1 MPIYNLKQKNK
12 RLKKKRIENLIV
24 TLIAVFISLPTY
36 ADDNTNTSNVY
47 KLVTNVSELTD
58 DGTLFI
64 IANKEKGTAL
74 CKDFYK
80 KGTKDPNMVEMQPYG
95 DFFIINENVAT
106 FRLFKISKGYQ
117 FQLVPYN
124 DPINGYLSIAGESSR
139 PCLQNKSK
147 TEMKIKINNK
157 EGKANVRRQN
167 PAKNLGIVDNNI
179 KFADSQFIYVY
190 IYKQLPLSI
199 TSSLTLETSKSL
211 SETVKDTDITGKV
224 IPNIKIDRRFDADG
238 GWYSICLPFSLT
250 ADDINKQFKGAEFQ
264 EFNGVEQQDK
274 TINLKFKKVTTTKAG
289 KPYLIKPIKDIT
301 AADLTFNNKL
311 IEQTT
316 PVDVNHK
323 LGSDAN
329 KTFTFKGVFSP
340 FTANSEEMADKNI
353 KFLSGEK
360 GLDLVS
366 PNGSGTMKCYRAYF
380 VFPGKKG
387 IVETEAKITNHDEA
401 TAVQPVKR
409 QEAETEHVV
418 FSISGQKV
426 AKVKNASQLPKGVYI
441 INKKRI
447 MVK

>member
-1 MPIYNLKQKNK
+1 MTIAIDNKGKAKVKRKFSPYSFLEIKNN
-12 RLKKKRIENLIV
+12 NLIQ
-24 TLIAVFISLPTY
+24 FE
-36 ADDNTNTSNVY
+36 D
-47 KLVTNVSELTD
+47 
-58 DGTLFI
+58 
-64 IANKEKGTAL
+64 
-74 CKDFYK
+74 
-80 KGTKDPNMVEMQPYG
+80 
-95 DFFIINENVAT
+95 DFF
-106 FRLFKISKGYQ
+106 KG
-117 FQLVPYN
+117 
-124 DPINGYLSIAGESSR
+124 
-139 PCLQNKSK
+139 
-147 TEMKIKINNK
+147 
-157 EGKANVRRQN
+157 
-167 PAKNLGIVDNNI
+167 
-179 KFADSQFIYVY
+179 VY
-190 IYKQLPLSI
+190 IYKSI
-199 TSSLTLETSKSL
+199 TPSLTLETSKSL
-211 SETVKDTDITGKV
+211 SETVKDKDITGKV
-224 IPNIKIDRRFDADG
+224 PSIKIDRPFVADG

-274 TINLKFKKVTTTKAG
+274 TINLKFKKVTTTEAG
-289 KPYLIKPIKDIT
+289 KPYLIKPRKDIT
-301 AADLTFNNKL
+301 AADLTFINKL

-323 LGSDAN
+323 LDSDAN
-329 KTFTFKGVFSP
+329 KTFSFKGVFSP
-340 FTANSEEMADKNI
+340 FTANSEELADKNI

-366 PNGSGTMKCYRAYF
+366 PNGTGTMKCYRAYF

>member
-1 MPIYNLKQKNK
+1 M
-12 RLKKKRIENLIV
+12 KKKRIENLIV

-36 ADDNTNTSNVY
+36 ADDNANTSNVY
-47 KLVTNVSELTD
+47 KLVTNVSELTT

-64 IANKEKGTAL
+64 IADKEKGTAL

-80 KGTKDPNMVEMQPYG
+80 LKADAKNMVEMQPYG

-211 SETVKDTDITGKV
+211 SETVKG
-224 IPNIKIDRRFDADG
+224 
-238 GWYSICLPFSLT
+238 S
-250 ADDINKQFKGAEFQ
+250 
-264 EFNGVEQQDK
+264 VE
-274 TINLKFKKVTTTKAG
+274 I
-289 KPYLIKPIKDIT
+289 
-301 AADLTFNNKL
+301 
-311 IEQTT
+311 
-316 PVDVNHK
+316 
-323 LGSDAN
+323 
-329 KTFTFKGVFSP
+329 
-340 FTANSEEMADKNI
+340 
-353 KFLSGEK
+353 
-360 GLDLVS
+360 
-366 PNGSGTMKCYRAYF
+366 
-380 VFPGKKG
+380 
-387 IVETEAKITNHDEA
+387 
-401 TAVQPVKR
+401 
-409 QEAETEHVV
+409 
-418 FSISGQKV
+418 
-426 AKVKNASQLPKGVYI
+426 
-441 INKKRI
+441 
-447 MVK
+447 

>member
-1 MPIYNLKQKNK
+1 M
-12 RLKKKRIENLIV
+12 KKKRIENLIV

-36 ADDNTNTSNVY
+36 ADDNANTSNVY
-47 KLVTNVSELTD
+47 KLVTNVSELTT

-64 IANKEKGTAL
+64 IANKESKKAL
-74 CKDFYK
+74 CKNFYK
-80 KGTKDPNMVEMQPYG
+80 LNRGVDNLEEMQPYG
-95 DFFIINENVAT
+95 DFFIINEKIAT
-106 FRLFKISKGYQ
+106 FKLDIIKSGYR
-117 FQLVPYN
+117 FQLEPYEN
-124 DPINGYLSIAGESSR
+124 PDQGFLACNNKNRFWLQSIGKA
-139 PCLQNKSK
+139 
-147 TEMKIKINNK
+147 TMTIKIMNKGGNVKVKRTETPYSFLEINDKNN
-157 EGKANVRRQN
+157 
-167 PAKNLGIVDNNI
+167 NLI
-179 KFADSQFIYVY
+179 QFEDYHYKGVY

-199 TSSLTLETSKSL
+199 TPSLTLETSKSL
-211 SETVKDTDITGKV
+211 SETVKDKDITGKV
-224 IPNIKIDRRFDADG
+224 IPNIKIDRSFDADG

-316 PVDVNHK
+316 PVDVSHK
-323 LGSDAN
+323 LCSDAN

-340 FTANSEEMADKNI
+340 FTANSEELADKNI
-353 KFLSGEK
+353 KFLSGVK

-366 PNGSGTMKCYRAYF
+366 PNDTGTMKCYRAYF

>member
-1 MPIYNLKQKNK
+1 M
-12 RLKKKRIENLIV
+12 KKKRIENLIV

-64 IANKEKGTAL
+64 IANKEKGKAL

-95 DFFIINENVAT
+95 DCFIINENVAT
-106 FRLFKISKGYQ
+106 FRLYKTSDGYQ
-117 FQLVPYN
+117 FQLVPYHE
-124 DPINGYLSIAGESSR
+124 PTNGFLSVDGSR
-139 PCLQNKSK
+139 PYLRSKSHSVM
-147 TEMKIKINNK
+147 TIKSINE
-157 EGKANVRRQN
+157 EGKVDFRSKS
-167 PAKNLGIVDNNI
+167 PAANLGFESNKFI
-179 KFADSQFIYVY
+179 FADNKLKYVY
-190 IYKQLPLSI
+190 IYKSI
-199 TSSLTLETSKSL
+199 TPSLTLETSKSL
-211 SETVKDTDITGKV
+211 SETVKDKDITGKV
-224 IPNIKIDRRFDADG
+224 IPSIKIDRRFDADG

-264 EFNGVEQQDK
+264 DFNGVEQQDK
-274 TINLKFKKVTTTKAG
+274 TINLKFKKVTTTEAG
-289 KPYLIKPIKDIT
+289 KPYLIKPRKDIT
-301 AADLTFNNKL
+301 AADLTFINKL

-323 LGSDAN
+323 LDSDAN

-340 FTANSEEMADKNI
+340 FTANSEELADKNI

>member
-1 MPIYNLKQKNK
+1 M
-12 RLKKKRIENLIV
+12 KKKRIENLIV

-36 ADDNTNTSNVY
+36 ADDNANTSNVY

-64 IANKEKGTAL
+64 IANKEKEKAL

-106 FRLFKISKGYQ
+106 FRLYKTSSEYQ
-117 FQLVPYN
+117 FQLVPYD
-124 DPINGYLSIAGESSR
+124 DPTNGFLSVYGSR
-139 PCLQNKSK
+139 PYLRSKSHSVM
-147 TEMKIKINNK
+147 TIKSINE
-157 EGKANVRRQN
+157 EGKVDFRSKS
-167 PAKNLGIVDNNI
+167 PAANLGFTSN
-179 KFADSQFIYVY
+179 KFIFDDSKLIYVY
-190 IYKQLPLSI
+190 IYKSI
-199 TSSLTLETSKSL
+199 TPSLTLETSKSL
-211 SETVKDTDITGKV
+211 SETVKDKDITGKV
-224 IPNIKIDRRFDADG
+224 IPSIKIDRSFDADG
-238 GWYSICLPFSLT
+238 GWYTICLPFSLT
-250 ADDINKQFKGAEFQ
+250 EDDIKKQFKGAEFQ
-264 EFNGVEQQDK
+264 GFDGVDQQDK
-274 TINLKFKKVTTTKAG
+274 TINLKFIKVTTTEAG
-289 KPYLIKPIKDIT
+289 KPYLIKPKENIT
-301 AADLTFNNKL
+301 AADLTFINKQ

-316 PVDVNHK
+316 PVDVSYM
-323 LGSDAN
+323 LESDAN

-340 FTANSEEMADKNI
+340 FTADSEELADKNI

-366 PNGSGTMKCYRAYF
+366 PNGTGTMKCYRAYF

-418 FSISGQKV
+418 FSISGQKMG
-426 AKVKNASQLPKGVYI
+426 KVKNASQLPKGVYI

>member
-1 MPIYNLKQKNK
+1 M
-12 RLKKKRIENLIV
+12 KKKRIENLIV

-36 ADDNTNTSNVY
+36 ADDNANTSNVY
-47 KLVTNVSELTD
+47 KLVTNVSELTA

-64 IANKEKGTAL
+64 IANKEKGKAL

-95 DFFIINENVAT
+95 DCFIINENVAT
-106 FRLFKISKGYQ
+106 FRLFKTSDGYQ
-117 FQLVPYN
+117 FQLVPYHE
-124 DPINGYLSIAGESSR
+124 PTNGFLSIDGSKLCLRSR
-139 PCLQNKSK
+139 TYSVMTIKS
-147 TEMKIKINNK
+147 INE
-157 EGKANVRRQN
+157 EGKVDFRSKS
-167 PAKNLGIVDNNI
+167 PAANLGFASNKFIFDNDYN
-179 KFADSQFIYVY
+179 KYVY
-190 IYKQLPLSI
+190 IYKSI
-199 TSSLTLETSKSL
+199 TPSLTLETSKSL
-211 SETVKDTDITGKV
+211 SETVKDKDITGKV
-224 IPNIKIDRRFDADG
+224 IPSIKIDRSFVADG
-238 GWYSICLPFSLT
+238 GWYTICLPFSLT
-250 ADDINKQFKGAEFQ
+250 KDDIKNQFKGAVFQ
-264 EFNGVEQQDK
+264 GFDGIEQQDK
-274 TINLKFKKVTTTKAG
+274 TINLKFKKVTTTEAG

-301 AADLTFNNKL
+301 AADLTFINKL

-316 PVDVNHK
+316 PVDVSYK

-340 FTANSEEMADKNI
+340 FTANSEELADKNI

-366 PNGSGTMKCYRAYF
+366 PNDTGTMKCYRAYF
-380 VFPGKKG
+380 VFPGKRG
-387 IVETEAKITNHDEA
+387 IVETEAKITDHDEA
-401 TAVQPVKR
+401 TAVQPVKI

>member
-1 MPIYNLKQKNK
+1 M
-12 RLKKKRIENLIV
+12 KKKRIENLIV

-36 ADDNTNTSNVY
+36 ADDNANTSNVY

-64 IANKEKGTAL
+64 IANKEKGKAL

-95 DFFIINENVAT
+95 DCFIINENVAT
-106 FRLFKISKGYQ
+106 FRLFKTSDGYQ
-117 FQLVPYN
+117 FQLVPYHE
-124 DPINGYLSIAGESSR
+124 PTNGFLSIDGSKLCLRSR
-139 PCLQNKSK
+139 TYSVMTIKS
-147 TEMKIKINNK
+147 INE
-157 EGKANVRRQN
+157 EGKVDFRSKS
-167 PAKNLGIVDNNI
+167 PAANLGFASNKFIFDNDYN
-179 KFADSQFIYVY
+179 KYVY
-190 IYKQLPLSI
+190 IYKSI
-199 TSSLTLETSKSL
+199 TPSLTLETSKSL
-211 SETVKDTDITGKV
+211 SETVKDKDITGKV
-224 IPNIKIDRRFDADG
+224 PSIKIDRPFVADG

-274 TINLKFKKVTTTKAG
+274 TINLKFKKVTTTEAG
-289 KPYLIKPIKDIT
+289 KPYLIKPRKDIT
-301 AADLTFNNKL
+301 AADLTFINKL

-323 LGSDAN
+323 LDSDAN

-340 FTANSEEMADKNI
+340 FTANSEELAYKNI
-353 KFLSGEK
+353 KFLSGEN

-366 PNGSGTMKCYRAYF
+366 PNDTGTMKCYRAYF

>member
-1 MPIYNLKQKNK
+1 M
-12 RLKKKRIENLIV
+12 KKKRIENLIV

-36 ADDNTNTSNVY
+36 ADDNANTSNVY
-47 KLVTNVSELTD
+47 KLVTNVSELTT

-64 IANKEKGTAL
+64 IADKEKGTAL

-80 KGTKDPNMVEMQPYG
+80 LKADAKNMVEMQPYG

-211 SETVKDTDITGKV
+211 SETVKDKDITGKV

-274 TINLKFKKVTTTKAG
+274 TINLKFKKVTTTEAG

-301 AADLTFNNKL
+301 AADLTFINKL

-340 FTANSEEMADKNI
+340 FTANSEELADKNI

-366 PNGSGTMKCYRAYF
+366 PNDTGTMKCYRAYF

-387 IVETEAKITNHDEA
+387 NVETEAKITNHDEA

-426 AKVKNASQLPKGVYI
+426 ANVKNASQLPKGVYI

>member
-1 MPIYNLKQKNK
+1 M
-12 RLKKKRIENLIV
+12 KKKRIENLIV

-36 ADDNTNTSNVY
+36 ADDNANTSNVY
-47 KLVTNVSELTD
+47 KLVTKESELTT

-74 CKDFYK
+74 CKNFYTLNK
-80 KGTKDPNMVEMQPYG
+80 SHDNLVEMQPYG
-95 DFFIINENVAT
+95 DFFIINEKIAT
-106 FRLFKISKGYQ
+106 FKLEIVGKYDDKKYL
-117 FQLVPYN
+117 FQLEPYKDSN
-124 DPINGYLSIAGESSR
+124 GNIGYLSCFADYQLS
-139 PCLQNKSK
+139 LQGKSNSYIYLK
-147 TEMKIKINNK
+147 KIDN
-157 EGKANVRRQN
+157 EGKAYLRRQE
-167 PAKNLGIVDNNI
+167 PAANLGIDKNKIIFDIYYN
-179 KFADSQFIYVY
+179 KYVY
-190 IYKQLPLSI
+190 IYKSI
-199 TSSLTLETSKSL
+199 TPFLTLETSKSL
-211 SETVKDTDITGKV
+211 SETVKDIDITGKV
-224 IPNIKIDRRFDADG
+224 IPSIKIDRSFIADG
-238 GWYSICLPFSLT
+238 GWYTICLPFSLT
-250 ADDINKQFKGAEFQ
+250 EDDIKKQFKGAVFQ
-264 EFNGVEQQDK
+264 CFNGVEQQDK
-274 TINLKFKKVTTTKAG
+274 TINLKFKKVTTTEAG

-301 AADLTFNNKL
+301 AADLTFINKQ

-316 PVDVNHK
+316 PVDVSYK

-340 FTANSEEMADKNI
+340 FTANSEELADKNI
-353 KFLSGEK
+353 KFLSGVK

-366 PNGSGTMKCYRAYF
+366 PNGTGTMKCYRAYF

-409 QEAETEHVV
+409 QKAETEHVV

-426 AKVKNASQLPKGVYI
+426 GKVKNASQLPKGVYI

>member
-1 MPIYNLKQKNK
+1 M
-12 RLKKKRIENLIV
+12 KKELIENLIV

-36 ADDNTNTSNVY
+36 ADDNENTSNVY
-47 KLVTNVSELTD
+47 KLVTNVSELT

-74 CKDFYK
+74 CKDFNNLK
-80 KGTKDPNMVEMQPYG
+80 AGAKNMVEMQPYG

-106 FRLFKISKGYQ
+106 FRLNKISSGYQ
-117 FQLVPYN
+117 FQLVPYD
-124 DPINGYLSIAGESSR
+124 DPTNGFLSIDGSR
-139 PCLQNKSK
+139 PCLRSRSK
-147 TEMKIKINNK
+147 NEMKIEINNK
-157 EGKANVRRQN
+157 EGKANVRRQY
-167 PAKNLGIVDNNI
+167 PAKNLGIVNNNI
-179 KFADSQFIYVY
+179 KFDDSKLIYVY
-190 IYKQLPLSI
+190 IYKSI
-199 TSSLTLETSKSL
+199 TPSLTLETSKSL
-211 SETVKDTDITGKV
+211 SETVKDKDITGKV
-224 IPNIKIDRRFDADG
+224 IPSIKINRSFDADG

-250 ADDINKQFKGAEFQ
+250 EADIKNQFKRAVFQ
-264 EFNGVEQQDK
+264 GFYGVEQQDK
-274 TINLKFKKVTTTKAG
+274 TINLKFKKVTTTEAG
-289 KPYLIKPIKDIT
+289 KPYLIKPIEDIT
-301 AADLTFNNKL
+301 AADLTFINKL

-316 PVDVNHK
+316 PVDVSYK

-340 FTANSEEMADKNI
+340 FTANSEELADKNI

-366 PNGSGTMKCYRAYF
+366 PNGTGTMKCYRAYF

-401 TAVQPVKR
+401 TAVKPVKR

-418 FSISGQKV
+418 FSISGQKMG
-426 AKVKNASQLPKGVYI
+426 KVKNASQLPKGVYI

>member
-1 MPIYNLKQKNK
+1 M
-12 RLKKKRIENLIV
+12 KKKRIENLIV

-36 ADDNTNTSNVY
+36 ADDNANTSNVY
-47 KLVTNVSELTD
+47 KLVTNVSELTT

-64 IANKEKGTAL
+64 IANKEEGTAL

-106 FRLFKISKGYQ
+106 FRLYKTSSGYQ
-117 FQLVPYN
+117 FQLVPYD
-124 DPINGYLSIAGESSR
+124 DPTNGFLSVYGSR
-139 PCLQNKSK
+139 PYLRSRTNSVMTIKS
-147 TEMKIKINNK
+147 INE
-157 EGKANVRRQN
+157 EGKVDFRSKS
-167 PAKNLGIVDNNI
+167 PAANLGFTSN
-179 KFADSQFIYVY
+179 KFIFDVSKLIYVY
-190 IYKQLPLSI
+190 IYKSI
-199 TSSLTLETSKSL
+199 TPSLTLETSKSL
-211 SETVKDTDITGKV
+211 SETVKDKDVTGKV
-224 IPNIKIDRRFDADG
+224 IPSINIDRKFIADG

-250 ADDINKQFKGAEFQ
+250 EADIKNQFKRAVFQ
-264 EFNGVEQQDK
+264 GFDGVEQQDK
-274 TINLKFKKVTTTKAG
+274 TINLKFKKVTTTEAG
-289 KPYLIKPIKDIT
+289 KPYLIKPTENIT
-301 AADLTFNNKL
+301 AADLTFINKQ

-323 LGSDAN
+323 LVSDAS

-340 FTANSEEMADKNI
+340 FTANSEELADKNI

-366 PNGSGTMKCYRAYF
+366 PNGTGTMKCYRAYF
-380 VFPGKKG
+380 VFPGKKS

>member
-1 MPIYNLKQKNK
+1 M
-12 RLKKKRIENLIV
+12 KKKRIENLIV

-36 ADDNTNTSNVY
+36 ADDNANTSNVY
-47 KLVTNVSELTD
+47 KLVTNVSELTT

-64 IANKEKGTAL
+64 IANKESKKAL
-74 CKDFYK
+74 CKNFYK
-80 KGTKDPNMVEMQPYG
+80 LNRGVDNLEEMQPYG
-95 DFFIINENVAT
+95 DFFIINEKIAT
-106 FRLFKISKGYQ
+106 FKLDIIKSGYR
-117 FQLVPYN
+117 FQLEPYEN
-124 DPINGYLSIAGESSR
+124 PDQGFLACNNKNRFWLQSIGKA
-139 PCLQNKSK
+139 
-147 TEMKIKINNK
+147 TMTIKIMNKGGNVKVKRTETPYSFLEINDKNN
-157 EGKANVRRQN
+157 
-167 PAKNLGIVDNNI
+167 NLI
-179 KFADSQFIYVY
+179 QFEDYHYKGVY

-199 TSSLTLETSKSL
+199 TPSLTLETSKSL
-211 SETVKDTDITGKV
+211 SETVKDKDITGKV
-224 IPNIKIDRRFDADG
+224 IPNIKIDRSFDADG

-274 TINLKFKKVTTTKAG
+274 TINLKFKKVTTTEAG

-340 FTANSEEMADKNI
+340 FTANSEELADKNI

-366 PNGSGTMKCYRAYF
+366 PNDTGTMKCYRAYF

>member
-1 MPIYNLKQKNK
+1 M
-12 RLKKKRIENLIV
+12 KKKRIENLIV

-36 ADDNTNTSNVY
+36 ADDNANTSNVY
-47 KLVTNVSELTD
+47 KLVTNVSELTT

-64 IANKEKGTAL
+64 IADKEKGTAL

-80 KGTKDPNMVEMQPYG
+80 LKADAKNMVEMQPYG

-199 TSSLTLETSKSL
+199 TPSLTLETSKSL
-211 SETVKDTDITGKV
+211 SETVKDKDITGKV
-224 IPNIKIDRRFDADG
+224 IPSIKIDRSFDADG
-238 GWYSICLPFSLT
+238 GWYTICLPFSLT

-264 EFNGVEQQDK
+264 DFNGVEQQDK

-301 AADLTFNNKL
+301 AADLTFINKQ

-316 PVDVNHK
+316 PVDVSYM

-340 FTANSEEMADKNI
+340 FTANSEELADKNI

-366 PNGSGTMKCYRAYF
+366 PNGSGTMKCYSAYF

>member
-1 MPIYNLKQKNK
+1 M
-12 RLKKKRIENLIV
+12 KKKRIENLIV

-36 ADDNTNTSNVY
+36 ADDNANTSNVY
-47 KLVTNVSELTD
+47 KLVTKESELTA

-64 IANKEKGTAL
+64 IANKESKKAL
-74 CKDFYK
+74 CKNFYK
-80 KGTKDPNMVEMQPYG
+80 LNRGVDNLEEMQPYG
-95 DFFIINENVAT
+95 DFFIINEKIAT
-106 FRLFKISKGYQ
+106 FKLDIIKSGYR
-117 FQLVPYN
+117 FQLEPYEKPDFGFLSCN
-124 DPINGYLSIAGESSR
+124 NKNGFWLQSIGKA
-139 PCLQNKSK
+139 
-147 TEMKIKINNK
+147 TMTIKIINK
-157 EGKANVRRQN
+157 EGNVKVKRTVS
-167 PAKNLGIVDNNI
+167 PYSFLEIKNNNLI
-179 KFADSQFIYVY
+179 QFEDDYSKGVY
-190 IYKQLPLSI
+190 IYKSI
-199 TSSLTLETSKSL
+199 TPSLTLETSKSL
-211 SETVKDTDITGKV
+211 SETVKDKDITGKV
-224 IPNIKIDRRFDADG
+224 PSIKIDRPFVADG

-250 ADDINKQFKGAEFQ
+250 ANDINKQFKVAEFQ

-274 TINLKFKKVTTTKAG
+274 TINLKFKKVTTTEAG

-301 AADLTFNNKL
+301 AADLTFINKL

-323 LGSDAN
+323 LDSDAN

-340 FTANSEEMADKNI
+340 FTANSEELADKNI

-366 PNGSGTMKCYRAYF
+366 PNGSGTMKCYSAYF

>member
-1 MPIYNLKQKNK
+1 M
-12 RLKKKRIENLIV
+12 KKKRIENLIV

-36 ADDNTNTSNVY
+36 ADDNANTSNVY
-47 KLVTNVSELTD
+47 KLVTNVSELTT

-74 CKDFYK
+74 CKDFYNLK
-80 KGTKDPNMVEMQPYG
+80 ADAKNMVEMQPYG

-106 FRLFKISKGYQ
+106 FRLYKVSKGYQ
-117 FQLVPYN
+117 FQLVPYD
-124 DPINGYLSIAGESSR
+124 DPTNGYLSIYGDSSR

-147 TEMKIKINNK
+147 NEMKIEINNK
-157 EGKANVRRQN
+157 DGKAKVRRQD
-167 PAKNLGIVDNNI
+167 PAKNLGIVNNNI
-179 KFADSQFIYVY
+179 KFNNSQLIYVY
-190 IYKQLPLSI
+190 IYKSI
-199 TSSLTLETSKSL
+199 TPSLTLKTSKSL
-211 SETVKDTDITGKV
+211 SETVKDKDITGKV
-224 IPNIKIDRRFDADG
+224 IPSIKIDRSFVADG
-238 GWYSICLPFSLT
+238 GWYTICLPFSLT
-250 ADDINKQFKGAEFQ
+250 EDDIKKQFKDAVFQ
-264 EFNGVEQQDK
+264 CFNGVEQQDK
-274 TINLKFKKVTTTKAG
+274 TINLKFKKVTTTEAG
-289 KPYLIKPIKDIT
+289 KPYLIKPIKNIT
-301 AADLTFNNKL
+301 AADLTFINKQ

-316 PVDVNHK
+316 PVDVSFK
-323 LGSDAN
+323 LGFDAN

-340 FTANSEEMADKNI
+340 FTADSEELVDKNI
-353 KFLSGEK
+353 KFLSGVK

-387 IVETEAKITNHDEA
+387 NVETEAKITNHDEA

-409 QEAETEHVV
+409 QEAETEYVV

>member
-1 MPIYNLKQKNK
+1 M
-12 RLKKKRIENLIV
+12 KKKRIENLIV
-24 TLIAVFISLPTY
+24 TLIAVFISQPTY
-36 ADDNTNTSNVY
+36 ADDNANTSNVY
-47 KLVTNVSELTD
+47 KLVTNVSELTT

-64 IANKEKGTAL
+64 IADKEKGTAL

-80 KGTKDPNMVEMQPYG
+80 LKADAKNMVEMQPYG

-211 SETVKDTDITGKV
+211 SETVKDKDITGKV

-274 TINLKFKKVTTTKAG
+274 TINLKFKKVTTTEAG

-301 AADLTFNNKL
+301 AADLTFINKL

-340 FTANSEEMADKNI
+340 FTANSEELADKNI

-366 PNGSGTMKCYRAYF
+366 PNDTGTMKCYRAYF

>member
-1 MPIYNLKQKNK
+1 M
-12 RLKKKRIENLIV
+12 KKKRIENLIV

-36 ADDNTNTSNVY
+36 ADDNANTSNVY

-58 DGTLFI
+58 DGPLFI
-64 IANKEKGTAL
+64 IANKEKRKAL

-95 DFFIINENVAT
+95 DCFIINENVAT
-106 FRLFKISKGYQ
+106 FRLFKTSDGYQ
-117 FQLVPYN
+117 FQLVPYHE
-124 DPINGYLSIAGESSR
+124 PTNGFLSIDGSKLCLRSR
-139 PCLQNKSK
+139 TYSVMTIKS
-147 TEMKIKINNK
+147 INE
-157 EGKANVRRQN
+157 EGKVDFRSKS
-167 PAKNLGIVDNNI
+167 PAANLGFASNKFIFDNDYN
-179 KFADSQFIYVY
+179 KYVY
-190 IYKQLPLSI
+190 IYKSI
-199 TSSLTLETSKSL
+199 TPSLTLETSKSL
-211 SETVKDTDITGKV
+211 SETVKDKNITGKV
-224 IPNIKIDRRFDADG
+224 IPSIKIDRLFVADG
-238 GWYSICLPFSLT
+238 GWYTICLPFSLT
-250 ADDINKQFKGAEFQ
+250 EDDIKNQFKGAVFQ
-264 EFNGVEQQDK
+264 GFYGVEQQDK
-274 TINLKFKKVTTTKAG
+274 TINLKFKKVTTTEAG
-289 KPYLIKPIKDIT
+289 KPYLIKPTKYIT

-316 PVDVNHK
+316 PVDVSYK

-340 FTANSEEMADKNI
+340 FTANSEELADKNI

-366 PNGSGTMKCYRAYF
+366 PNGTGTMKCYRAYF

-401 TAVQPVKR
+401 TAVQHVKR

-418 FSISGQKV
+418 FSISGQKMG
-426 AKVKNASQLPKGVYI
+426 KVKNASQLPKGVYI

>member
-1 MPIYNLKQKNK
+1 M
-12 RLKKKRIENLIV
+12 KKKRIENLIV

-36 ADDNTNTSNVY
+36 ADDNANTSNVY

-64 IANKEKGTAL
+64 IANKEKGKAL

-95 DFFIINENVAT
+95 DCFIINENVAT
-106 FRLFKISKGYQ
+106 FRLFKTSDGYQ
-117 FQLVPYN
+117 FQLVPYHE
-124 DPINGYLSIAGESSR
+124 PTNGFLSIDGSKLCLRSR
-139 PCLQNKSK
+139 TYSVMTIKS
-147 TEMKIKINNK
+147 INE
-157 EGKANVRRQN
+157 EGKVDFRSKS
-167 PAKNLGIVDNNI
+167 PAANLGFASNKFIFDNDYN
-179 KFADSQFIYVY
+179 KYVY
-190 IYKQLPLSI
+190 IYKSI
-199 TSSLTLETSKSL
+199 TPSLTLETSKSL
-211 SETVKDTDITGKV
+211 SETVKDKDITGKV
-224 IPNIKIDRRFDADG
+224 PSIKIDRRFDADG

-274 TINLKFKKVTTTKAG
+274 TINLKFKKVTTTEAG

-316 PVDVNHK
+316 PVDVSHK
-323 LGSDAN
+323 LCSDAN

-340 FTANSEEMADKNI
+340 FTANSEELADKNI
-353 KFLSGEK
+353 KFLSGVK

-366 PNGSGTMKCYRAYF
+366 PNDTGTMKCYRAYF

-426 AKVKNASQLPKGVYI
+426 ANVKNASQLPKGVYI

>member
-1 MPIYNLKQKNK
+1 M
-12 RLKKKRIENLIV
+12 KKKRIENLIV

-36 ADDNTNTSNVY
+36 ADDNANTSNVY
-47 KLVTNVSELTD
+47 KLVTNVSELTT

-64 IANKEKGTAL
+64 IANKESRKAL

-80 KGTKDPNMVEMQPYG
+80 LNRGVNNLEEMQPYG
-95 DFFIINENVAT
+95 DFFIINEKIAT
-106 FRLFKISKGYQ
+106 FKLDIIKSGYKFQLEPYENPDQGFISCNNKNRFELQGKGYATMT
-117 FQLVPYN
+117 
-124 DPINGYLSIAGESSR
+124 IAID
-139 PCLQNKSK
+139 NK
-147 TEMKIKINNK
+147 
-157 EGKANVRRQN
+157 GKAKVKRKFS
-167 PAKNLGIVDNNI
+167 PYSFLEIKNNNLI
-179 KFADSQFIYVY
+179 QFEDDFFKGVY
-190 IYKQLPLSI
+190 IYKSI
-199 TSSLTLETSKSL
+199 TPSLTLETSKSL
-211 SETVKDTDITGKV
+211 SETVKDKDITGKV
-224 IPNIKIDRRFDADG
+224 PSIKIDRPFVADG

-264 EFNGVEQQDK
+264 EFNGVEQHDK
-274 TINLKFKKVTTTKAG
+274 TINLKFKKVTTTEAG

-301 AADLTFNNKL
+301 AADLTFINKL

-340 FTANSEEMADKNI
+340 FTANSEELADKDI

-366 PNGSGTMKCYRAYF
+366 PNGTGTMKCYSAYF

>member
-1 MPIYNLKQKNK
+1 M
-12 RLKKKRIENLIV
+12 KKKRIENLIV

-36 ADDNTNTSNVY
+36 ADDNANTSNVY

-74 CKDFYK
+74 CKDFNK
-80 KGTKDPNMVEMQPYG
+80 LKAGAKNMVEMQPYG

-106 FRLFKISKGYQ
+106 FRLYKTSSGYQ
-117 FQLVPYN
+117 FQLVPYD
-124 DPINGYLSIAGESSR
+124 DPTNGFLSIDGSR
-139 PCLQNKSK
+139 PCLRSRSK
-147 TEMKIKINNK
+147 NEMKIEINNK
-157 EGKANVRRQN
+157 EGKAKARRQD
-167 PAKNLGIVDNNI
+167 PAKNLGIVSNNI
-179 KFADSQFIYVY
+179 KFDDNQFIYVY
-190 IYKQLPLSI
+190 IYKSI
-199 TSSLTLETSKSL
+199 TPSLTLETSKSL
-211 SETVKDTDITGKV
+211 SETVKDKDVTGKV
-224 IPNIKIDRRFDADG
+224 IPSINIDRKFIADG

-250 ADDINKQFKGAEFQ
+250 ETDIKNQFKGAMFQ
-264 EFNGVEQQDK
+264 GFYGVEQQDK
-274 TINLKFKKVTTTKAG
+274 TINLKFKKVTTTEAG
-289 KPYLIKPIKDIT
+289 KPYLIKPKKDIT
-301 AADLTFNNKL
+301 AADLTFINKL

-340 FTANSEEMADKNI
+340 FTTNSEELADKNI

-366 PNGSGTMKCYRAYF
+366 PNGTGTMKCYRAYF

-387 IVETEAKITNHDEA
+387 NVETEAKITNHDEA

>member
-1 MPIYNLKQKNK
+1 M
-12 RLKKKRIENLIV
+12 KKKRIENLIV

-36 ADDNTNTSNVY
+36 ADDNANTSNVY

-74 CKDFYK
+74 CKVFNK
-80 KGTKDPNMVEMQPYG
+80 LKAGAKNMIEMQPYG

-106 FRLFKISKGYQ
+106 FRLYKTSSGYQ
-117 FQLVPYN
+117 FQLVPYD
-124 DPINGYLSIAGESSR
+124 DPTNGFLSIDGSR
-139 PCLQNKSK
+139 PCLRSRSK
-147 TEMKIKINNK
+147 NEMKIEINNK
-157 EGKANVRRQN
+157 EGKAKARRQD
-167 PAKNLGIVDNNI
+167 PAKNLGIVSNNI
-179 KFADSQFIYVY
+179 KFDDNQFIYVY
-190 IYKQLPLSI
+190 IYKSI
-199 TSSLTLETSKSL
+199 TPSLTLETSKSL
-211 SETVKDTDITGKV
+211 SETVKDKDVTGKV
-224 IPNIKIDRRFDADG
+224 IPSINIDRKFIADG

-250 ADDINKQFKGAEFQ
+250 ETDIKNQFKGAMFQ
-264 EFNGVEQQDK
+264 GFYGVEQHDK
-274 TINLKFKKVTTTKAG
+274 TINLKFKKVTTTEAG
-289 KPYLIKPIKDIT
+289 KPYLIKPTENIT
-301 AADLTFNNKL
+301 AADLTFNNKQ

-316 PVDVNHK
+316 PVDVSYK

-340 FTANSEEMADKNI
+340 FTADSEELADKNI
-353 KFLSGEK
+353 KFLSGVK

-366 PNGSGTMKCYRAYF
+366 PNDTGTMKCYRAYF

>member
-1 MPIYNLKQKNK
+1 M
-12 RLKKKRIENLIV
+12 KKKRIENLIV

-36 ADDNTNTSNVY
+36 ADDNANTSNVY
-47 KLVTNVSELTD
+47 KLVTNVSELTT
-58 DGTLFI
+58 DGSLFI
-64 IANKEKGTAL
+64 IANKENGKAL

-95 DFFIINENVAT
+95 DCFIINENVAT
-106 FRLFKISKGYQ
+106 FRLFKTSDGYQ
-117 FQLVPYN
+117 FQLVPYHE
-124 DPINGYLSIAGESSR
+124 PTNGFLSIDGTKLCLRSR
-139 PCLQNKSK
+139 TYSVM
-147 TEMKIKINNK
+147 TIKRINV
-157 EGKANVRRQN
+157 EGKVDFRSKS
-167 PAKNLGIVDNNI
+167 PAANLGFASNKFIFDNDYN
-179 KFADSQFIYVY
+179 KYVY
-190 IYKQLPLSI
+190 IYKSI
-199 TSSLTLETSKSL
+199 TPSLTLETSKSL
-211 SETVKDTDITGKV
+211 SETVKDKDITGKV
-224 IPNIKIDRRFDADG
+224 PSIKIDRSFVADG
-238 GWYSICLPFSLT
+238 GWYTICLPFSLT
-250 ADDINKQFKGAEFQ
+250 EDDIKKQFKDAVFQ
-264 EFNGVEQQDK
+264 CFNGVEQQDK
-274 TINLKFKKVTTTKAG
+274 TINLKFKKVTTTEAG

-301 AADLTFNNKL
+301 AADLTFINKQ

-316 PVDVNHK
+316 PVDVSYK

-340 FTANSEEMADKNI
+340 FTANSEELVDKNI
-353 KFLSGEK
+353 KFLSGKK

-366 PNGSGTMKCYRAYF
+366 PNGLGTMKCYRAYF
-380 VFPGKKG
+380 VFPSKKG
-387 IVETEAKITNHDEA
+387 NVETEAKITNHDEA

>member
-1 MPIYNLKQKNK
+1 M
-12 RLKKKRIENLIV
+12 KKKRIENLIV

-36 ADDNTNTSNVY
+36 ADDNANTSNVY

-74 CKDFYK
+74 CKDFNNLK
-80 KGTKDPNMVEMQPYG
+80 AGAKNMVEMQPYG

-106 FRLFKISKGYQ
+106 FSLDKISSGYQ
-117 FQLVPYN
+117 FQLVPYD
-124 DPINGYLSIAGESSR
+124 DPTNGFLSIDGSR
-139 PCLQNKSK
+139 PCLRSKSK
-147 TEMKIKINNK
+147 NEMKIEINNK
-157 EGKANVRRQN
+157 EGKANVRRQD
-167 PAKNLGIVDNNI
+167 PAKNLGIVNNNI
-179 KFADSQFIYVY
+179 KFDDSKLIYVY
-190 IYKQLPLSI
+190 IYKSI
-199 TSSLTLETSKSL
+199 TPSLTLETSKSL
-211 SETVKDTDITGKV
+211 SETVKDKDITGKV
-224 IPNIKIDRRFDADG
+224 PSIKIDRSFIADG
-238 GWYSICLPFSLT
+238 GWYTICLPFSLT
-250 ADDINKQFKGAEFQ
+250 EDDIKKQFKGAEFQ
-264 EFNGVEQQDK
+264 GFDGVDQQDK
-274 TINLKFKKVTTTKAG
+274 TINLKFIKVTTTEAG

-301 AADLTFNNKL
+301 AADLTFINKQ

-316 PVDVNHK
+316 PVDVSYM
-323 LGSDAN
+323 LESDAN

-340 FTANSEEMADKNI
+340 FTADLEELADKNI
-353 KFLSGEK
+353 KFLSGVK

-366 PNGSGTMKCYRAYF
+366 PNGTGTMKCYRAYF

-418 FSISGQKV
+418 FSISGQKMG
-426 AKVKNASQLPKGVYI
+426 KVKNASQLPKGVYI

>member
-1 MPIYNLKQKNK
+1 M
-12 RLKKKRIENLIV
+12 KKKRIENLIV

-36 ADDNTNTSNVY
+36 ADDNANTSNVY
-47 KLVTNVSELTD
+47 KLVTNVSELTT

-74 CKDFYK
+74 CKNFYTFKNK
-80 KGTKDPNMVEMQPYG
+80 KDNNLVEMQPYG
-95 DFFIINENVAT
+95 KFFIINDKIAT
-106 FRLFKISKGYQ
+106 FKLEIVDKDNDKRYLFM
-117 FQLVPYN
+117 LEPYKDSN
-124 DPINGYLSIAGESSR
+124 GNSGYLS
-139 PCLQNKSK
+139 CLANYQLSLQSKSNSYIDVK
-147 TEMKIKINNK
+147 EIDN
-157 EGKANVRRQN
+157 EGKAYLRRQG
-167 PAKNLGIVDNNI
+167 PAANLGFYNNNTI
-179 KFADSQFIYVY
+179 HFIYDYNKYVY
-190 IYKQLPLSI
+190 IYKSI
-199 TSSLTLETSKSL
+199 TPSLTLGTSKSL
-211 SETVKDTDITGKV
+211 SETVKDKDITGKV
-224 IPNIKIDRRFDADG
+224 PSIKIDRSFVADG

-264 EFNGVEQQDK
+264 DFNGVEQQDK

-301 AADLTFNNKL
+301 AADLTFINKQ

-316 PVDVNHK
+316 PVDVSYM

-340 FTANSEEMADKNI
+340 FTANSEELADKNI

-366 PNGSGTMKCYRAYF
+366 PNGSGTMKCYSAYF

>member
-1 MPIYNLKQKNK
+1 M
-12 RLKKKRIENLIV
+12 KKKRIENLIV

-36 ADDNTNTSNVY
+36 ADDNANTSNVY
-47 KLVTNVSELTD
+47 KLVTNVSELTT

-64 IANKEKGTAL
+64 IANKESRKAL

-80 KGTKDPNMVEMQPYG
+80 LNRGVNNLEEMQPYG
-95 DFFIINENVAT
+95 DFFIINEKIAT
-106 FRLFKISKGYQ
+106 FKLDIIKSGYKFQLEPYDNPDQGFISCNNKNRFELQGKGYATMT
-117 FQLVPYN
+117 
-124 DPINGYLSIAGESSR
+124 IAID
-139 PCLQNKSK
+139 NK
-147 TEMKIKINNK
+147 
-157 EGKANVRRQN
+157 GKAKVKRKFS
-167 PAKNLGIVDNNI
+167 PYSFLEIKNNNLI
-179 KFADSQFIYVY
+179 QFEDDFFKGVY
-190 IYKQLPLSI
+190 IYKSI
-199 TSSLTLETSKSL
+199 TPSLTLETSKSL
-211 SETVKDTDITGKV
+211 SETVKDKDITGKV
-224 IPNIKIDRRFDADG
+224 PSIKIDRPFVADG

-274 TINLKFKKVTTTKAG
+274 TINLKFKKVTTTEAG
-289 KPYLIKPIKDIT
+289 KPYLIKPRKDIT
-301 AADLTFNNKL
+301 AADLTFINKL

-323 LGSDAN
+323 LDSDAN
-329 KTFTFKGVFSP
+329 KTFSFKGVFSP
-340 FTANSEEMADKNI
+340 FTANSEELADKNI

-366 PNGSGTMKCYRAYF
+366 PNDTGTMKCYRAYF

>member
-1 MPIYNLKQKNK
+1 M
-12 RLKKKRIENLIV
+12 KKKRIENLIV

-36 ADDNTNTSNVY
+36 ADDNANTSNVY
-47 KLVTNVSELTD
+47 KLVTNVSELTT

-64 IANKEKGTAL
+64 IANKERGTAL

-106 FRLFKISKGYQ
+106 FRLYKTSSGYQ
-117 FQLVPYN
+117 FQLVPYD
-124 DPINGYLSIAGESSR
+124 DPTNGFLSVYGSR
-139 PCLQNKSK
+139 PYLRSRTNSVMTIKS
-147 TEMKIKINNK
+147 INE
-157 EGKANVRRQN
+157 EGKVDFRSNS
-167 PAKNLGIVDNNI
+167 PAANLGFASN
-179 KFADSQFIYVY
+179 KFIFYNDYNKYVY
-190 IYKQLPLSI
+190 IYKSI
-199 TSSLTLETSKSL
+199 TPSLTLETSKSL
-211 SETVKDTDITGKV
+211 SETVKDKDITGKV
-224 IPNIKIDRRFDADG
+224 IPSIKIDRSFDADG
-238 GWYSICLPFSLT
+238 GWYTICLPFSLT

-274 TINLKFKKVTTTKAG
+274 TINLKFKKVTTTEAG
-289 KPYLIKPIKDIT
+289 KPYLIKPKKNIT

-311 IEQTT
+311 IDQTT
-316 PVDVNHK
+316 PVDVSFK

-340 FTANSEEMADKNI
+340 FTANSEELADKNI

-366 PNGSGTMKCYRAYF
+366 PNGTGTMKCYRAYF

-387 IVETEAKITNHDEA
+387 SVETEAKITNHDEA

>member
-1 MPIYNLKQKNK
+1 M
-12 RLKKKRIENLIV
+12 KKKRIENLIV

-36 ADDNTNTSNVY
+36 ADDNANTSNVY
-47 KLVTNVSELTD
+47 KLVTKVSELTD
-58 DGTLFI
+58 DRTLFI
-64 IANKEKGTAL
+64 IANKENGKAL
-74 CKDFYK
+74 CKDFYNLNAGVK
-80 KGTKDPNMVEMQPYG
+80 NMVEMQPYG
-95 DFFIINENVAT
+95 DFFIINDKIAT
-106 FRLFKISKGYQ
+106 FRLFKVSGGFQ
-117 FQLVPYN
+117 FQLEPYHDPTNGFLSN
-124 DPINGYLSIAGESSR
+124 DGSK
-139 PCLQNKSK
+139 PCLRSRTYSVMTIKS
-147 TEMKIKINNK
+147 INE
-157 EGKANVRRQN
+157 EGKVDFRSKS
-167 PAKNLGIVDNNI
+167 PAANLGFYNKNTIYFSNYYN
-179 KFADSQFIYVY
+179 KYVY
-190 IYKQLPLSI
+190 IYKSI
-199 TSSLTLETSKSL
+199 TPSLTLETSKSL
-211 SETVKDTDITGKV
+211 SETVKDKDITGKV
-224 IPNIKIDRRFDADG
+224 IPSIKIDRSFVADG
-238 GWYSICLPFSLT
+238 GWYTICLPFSLT
-250 ADDINKQFKGAEFQ
+250 EDDIKKQFKGAVFQ
-264 EFNGVEQQDK
+264 GFNGVEQQDK
-274 TINLKFKKVTTTKAG
+274 TINLKFKKVTKTEAG
-289 KPYLIKPIKDIT
+289 KPYLIKPIKAIT
-301 AADLTFNNKL
+301 AADLTFINKL

-316 PVDVNHK
+316 PVDVSYK

-340 FTANSEEMADKNI
+340 FTADSEELADKNI

-366 PNGSGTMKCYRAYF
+366 PNDTGTMKCYRAYF

>member
-1 MPIYNLKQKNK
+1 M
-12 RLKKKRIENLIV
+12 KKKRIENLIV

-36 ADDNTNTSNVY
+36 ADDNANTSNVY
-47 KLVTNVSELTD
+47 KLVTNVSELTT

-64 IANKEKGTAL
+64 IANKESRKAL

-80 KGTKDPNMVEMQPYG
+80 LNRGVNNLEEMQPYG
-95 DFFIINENVAT
+95 DFFIINEKIAT
-106 FRLFKISKGYQ
+106 FKLDIIKSGYKFQLEPYENPDQGFISCNNKNRFELQGKGYATMT
-117 FQLVPYN
+117 
-124 DPINGYLSIAGESSR
+124 IAID
-139 PCLQNKSK
+139 NK
-147 TEMKIKINNK
+147 
-157 EGKANVRRQN
+157 GKAKVKRKFS
-167 PAKNLGIVDNNI
+167 PYSFLEIKNNNLI
-179 KFADSQFIYVY
+179 QFEDDFFKGVY
-190 IYKQLPLSI
+190 IYKSI
-199 TSSLTLETSKSL
+199 TPSLTLETSKSL
-211 SETVKDTDITGKV
+211 SETVKDKDITGKV
-224 IPNIKIDRRFDADG
+224 PSIKIDRPFVADG

-274 TINLKFKKVTTTKAG
+274 TINLKFKKVTTTEAG
-289 KPYLIKPIKDIT
+289 KPYLIKPRKDIT
-301 AADLTFNNKL
+301 AADLTFINKL

-323 LGSDAN
+323 LDSDAN

-340 FTANSEEMADKNI
+340 FTANSEELADKNI
-353 KFLSGEK
+353 KFLSGVK

-366 PNGSGTMKCYRAYF
+366 PNGTGTMRCYRAYF

-387 IVETEAKITNHDEA
+387 NVETEAKITNHDEA

>member
-1 MPIYNLKQKNK
+1 M
-12 RLKKKRIENLIV
+12 KKKRIENLIV

-36 ADDNTNTSNVY
+36 ADDNANTSNVY

-58 DGTLFI
+58 DGPLFI
-64 IANKEKGTAL
+64 IANKEKGKAL

-80 KGTKDPNMVEMQPYG
+80 KGTKDPNMVEMQLYG
-95 DFFIINENVAT
+95 DCFIINENVAT
-106 FRLFKISKGYQ
+106 FRLFKTSDGYQ
-117 FQLVPYN
+117 FQLVPYHE
-124 DPINGYLSIAGESSR
+124 PTNGFLSIDGSKLCLRSR
-139 PCLQNKSK
+139 TYSVMTIKS
-147 TEMKIKINNK
+147 INE
-157 EGKANVRRQN
+157 EGKVDFRSKS
-167 PAKNLGIVDNNI
+167 PAANLGFASNKFIFDNDYN
-179 KFADSQFIYVY
+179 KYVY
-190 IYKQLPLSI
+190 IYKSI
-199 TSSLTLETSKSL
+199 TPSLTLETSKSL
-211 SETVKDTDITGKV
+211 SETVKDKNITGKV
-224 IPNIKIDRRFDADG
+224 IPSIKIDRSFVADG
-238 GWYSICLPFSLT
+238 GWYTICLPFSLT
-250 ADDINKQFKGAEFQ
+250 EDDIKNQFKGAVFQ
-264 EFNGVEQQDK
+264 GFNGVEQQDK
-274 TINLKFKKVTTTKAG
+274 TINLKFKKVTTTEAG
-289 KPYLIKPIKDIT
+289 KPYLIKPTKYIT

-311 IEQTT
+311 IDQTT
-316 PVDVNHK
+316 PVDVSYK

-340 FTANSEEMADKNI
+340 FTANSEELADKNI

-366 PNGSGTMKCYRAYF
+366 PNGTGTMRCYRAYF

-401 TAVQPVKR
+401 TAVKPVKR

-426 AKVKNASQLPKGVYI
+426 GKVKNASQLPKGVYI

>member
-1 MPIYNLKQKNK
+1 M
-12 RLKKKRIENLIV
+12 KKKRIENLIV

-36 ADDNTNTSNVY
+36 ADDNANTSNVY

-64 IANKEKGTAL
+64 IANKEKGKAL

-95 DFFIINENVAT
+95 DCFIINENVAT
-106 FRLFKISKGYQ
+106 FRLFKTSDGYQ
-117 FQLVPYN
+117 FQLVPYHE
-124 DPINGYLSIAGESSR
+124 PTNGFLSIDGSKLCLRSR
-139 PCLQNKSK
+139 TYSVMTIKS
-147 TEMKIKINNK
+147 INE
-157 EGKANVRRQN
+157 EGKVDFRSKS
-167 PAKNLGIVDNNI
+167 PAANLGFASNKFIFDNDYN
-179 KFADSQFIYVY
+179 KYVY
-190 IYKQLPLSI
+190 IYKSI
-199 TSSLTLETSKSL
+199 TPSLTLETSKSL
-211 SETVKDTDITGKV
+211 SETVKDKDITGKV
-224 IPNIKIDRRFDADG
+224 PSIKIDRPFVADG

-274 TINLKFKKVTTTKAG
+274 TINLKFKKVTTTEAG

-301 AADLTFNNKL
+301 AADLTFINKL

-340 FTANSEEMADKNI
+340 FTANSEELADKNI

-366 PNGSGTMKCYRAYF
+366 PNDTGTMKCYRAYF

>member
-1 MPIYNLKQKNK
+1 M
-12 RLKKKRIENLIV
+12 KKKRIENLIV

-36 ADDNTNTSNVY
+36 ADDNANTSNVY
-47 KLVTNVSELTD
+47 KLVTNVSELTT

-74 CKDFYK
+74 CKNFYTFKNK
-80 KGTKDPNMVEMQPYG
+80 KDNNLVEMQPYG
-95 DFFIINENVAT
+95 KFFIINDKIAT
-106 FRLFKISKGYQ
+106 FKLEIVDKDNDKRYLFM
-117 FQLVPYN
+117 LEPYKDSN
-124 DPINGYLSIAGESSR
+124 GNSGYLS
-139 PCLQNKSK
+139 CLANYQLSLQSKSNSYIDVK
-147 TEMKIKINNK
+147 EIDN
-157 EGKANVRRQN
+157 EGKAYLRRQG
-167 PAKNLGIVDNNI
+167 PAANLGFYNNNTI
-179 KFADSQFIYVY
+179 HFIYDYNKYVY
-190 IYKQLPLSI
+190 IYKSI
-199 TSSLTLETSKSL
+199 TPSLTLETSKSL
-211 SETVKDTDITGKV
+211 SETVKDKDITGKV
-224 IPNIKIDRRFDADG
+224 PSIKIDRSFDADG

-274 TINLKFKKVTTTKAG
+274 TINLKFKKVTTTEAG
-289 KPYLIKPIKDIT
+289 KPYLIKPKKDIT
-301 AADLTFNNKL
+301 AADLTFINKL

-323 LGSDAN
+323 LDSDAN

-340 FTANSEEMADKNI
+340 FTANSEELADKNI

-366 PNGSGTMKCYRAYF
+366 PNDTGTMKCYRAYF

>member
-1 MPIYNLKQKNK
+1 M
-12 RLKKKRIENLIV
+12 KKKRIVNLIV

-36 ADDNTNTSNVY
+36 ADDNANTSNVY
-47 KLVTNVSELTD
+47 KLVTKESELTT

-74 CKDFYK
+74 CKNFYTLNK
-80 KGTKDPNMVEMQPYG
+80 SHDNLVEMQPYG
-95 DFFIINENVAT
+95 DFFIINEKIAT
-106 FRLFKISKGYQ
+106 FKLEIVGKDNDKKYL
-117 FQLVPYN
+117 FQLEPYKDSN
-124 DPINGYLSIAGESSR
+124 GNFGYLSCFADYQLS
-139 PCLQNKSK
+139 LQGKSNSYIYLK
-147 TEMKIKINNK
+147 KIDN
-157 EGKANVRRQN
+157 EGKAYLRRQS
-167 PAKNLGIVDNNI
+167 PAANLGFYNKNTIH
-179 KFADSQFIYVY
+179 FINDYTKYVY
-190 IYKQLPLSI
+190 IYKSI
-199 TSSLTLETSKSL
+199 TPSLTLETSKSL
-211 SETVKDTDITGKV
+211 SETVKDKDITGKV
-224 IPNIKIDRRFDADG
+224 PSIKIDRLFIADG
-238 GWYSICLPFSLT
+238 GWYTICLPFSLT
-250 ADDINKQFKGAEFQ
+250 EDDIKKQFKDAVFQ
-264 EFNGVEQQDK
+264 CFNGVEQQDK
-274 TINLKFKKVTTTKAG
+274 TINLKFIKVTTTEAG

-301 AADLTFNNKL
+301 AADLTFINKQ

-316 PVDVNHK
+316 PVDVSYM
-323 LGSDAN
+323 LESDAN

-340 FTANSEEMADKNI
+340 FTADSEELADKNI

-380 VFPGKKG
+380 VFPGKKS

-418 FSISGQKV
+418 FSISGQKMG
-426 AKVKNASQLPKGVYI
+426 KVKNASQLPKGVYI